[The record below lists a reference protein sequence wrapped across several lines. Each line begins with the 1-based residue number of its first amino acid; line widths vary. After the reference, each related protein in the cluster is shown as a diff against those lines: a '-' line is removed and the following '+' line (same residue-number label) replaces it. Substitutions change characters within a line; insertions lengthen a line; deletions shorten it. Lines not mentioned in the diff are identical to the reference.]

1 MQININTTDKNKK
14 RCIKNCN
21 NCDITGLFLY
31 NGIERGDGMAKK
43 DTLPEAVWRENEAY
57 IRRICAYKLS
67 SHPDEIDDAVQEI
80 GLAYFAAAEKGVEIR
95 EPRRWL
101 TVVANNILKDIYSHM
116 SKDAARLASID
127 AEEYRSIPAPEEP
140 EAVPEEA
147 LLRCREGFLSGLN
160 EEERLLY
167 RLRFE
172 KRMKIKKIAE
182 KTGLSEGNVRVRIFR
197 LKQKAKRYVGD
208 WAEEHL

>member
-1 MQININTTDKNKK
+1 MANIG
-14 RCIKNCN
+14 
-21 NCDITGLFLY
+21 TG
-31 NGIERGDGMAKK
+31 
-43 DTLPEAVWRENEAY
+43 PEAVWRENEAY

-80 GLAYFAAAEKGVEIR
+80 GLAFFAAAEKGVEIR
-95 EPRRWL
+95 EPKRWL
-101 TVVANNILKDIYSHM
+101 TVVANNILKDIYSRM
-116 SKDAARLASID
+116 AKDAARLTAID
-127 AEEYRSIPAPEEP
+127 AEEYRAIPAPEEP

-147 LLRCREGFLSGLN
+147 LLRCRDGFLSELN

-182 KTGLSEGNVRVRIFR
+182 KTGFSEGNVRVRIFR
-197 LKQKAKRYVGD
+197 LKQKARRYVDD
-208 WAEEHL
+208 WAEDHL